1 MAESLRVVYLVNPR
15 TTLDVPEL
23 LVRFRCEK
31 CALEGAQDVMLDAY
45 DGPPV
50 CQKHRVVLEGLSIMR
65 TLEQKPDPTLDA
77 GALESL
83 QESSKDKGT
92 LDRSA
97 TEELDARFG
106 EVTPQ

>member
-1 MAESLRVVYLVNPR
+1 MTDLRVVYLVNPR
-15 TTLDVPEL
+15 QAVPVPEL
-23 LVRFRCEK
+23 MVRFRCVK
-31 CALEGAQDVMLDAY
+31 CMNEGAQDVMLDAY

-50 CQKHRVVLEGLSIMR
+50 CQKHRVVLEGISIIQQMPEGIR
-65 TLEQKPDPTLDA
+65 RELND

-83 QESSKDKGT
+83 SESSKDKGT